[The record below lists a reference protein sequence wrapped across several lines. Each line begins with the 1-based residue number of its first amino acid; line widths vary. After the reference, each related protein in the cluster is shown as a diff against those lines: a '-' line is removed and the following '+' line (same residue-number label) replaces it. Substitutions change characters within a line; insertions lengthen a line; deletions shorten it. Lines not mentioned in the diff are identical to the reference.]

1 MAVKYNLPPEAYFP
15 GGITI
20 LKAAGEAEARKEYQ
34 RLRRIAQKRLARFV
48 GTQYKDT
55 DTYKN
60 RAIKKPFKPSSELKS
75 VRDLQ
80 AALSDVRGFL
90 DSERSTISGMKR
102 IDRKTIATLHKDGY
116 TFVNMSNIKQFGDF
130 MEAARLQAAKKM
142 QGSDRVAEMYDAAIR
157 KKIPPEELLK
167 EFDYWRE
174 NLEELNVSRRIKTPG
189 TSSKDYQNTLEEY
202 KGVIDRRVK
211 KKGTVAQRRKKR
223 GG

>member
-48 GTQYKDT
+48 GTQYEDT
-55 DTYKN
+55 DIYKN
-60 RAIKKPFKPSSELKS
+60 RAIKKPFKPSSELES

-90 DSERSTISGMKR
+90 NSKRSTISGMKR
-102 IDRKTIATLHKDGY
+102 IDRETIATLHKNGY
-116 TFVNMSNIKQFGDF
+116 TFVNMTNIKQFGDF
-130 MEAARLQAAKKM
+130 MEAARLQAGKKM
-142 QGSDRVAEMYDAAIR
+142 QGSDRVAEMYDVAIR

-167 EFDYWRE
+167 DFDYWRA
-174 NLEELNVSRRIKTPG
+174 NLEEFDISRRIKTPD
-189 TSSKDYQNTLEEY
+189 TSSKDYQNMLEEY

>member
-48 GTQYKDT
+48 GTQYEDT

-60 RAIKKPFKPSSELKS
+60 RAIKKPFKPSSELKD
-75 VRDLQ
+75 VRSLQ

-90 DSERSTISGMKR
+90 DSERSTISGLKR
-102 IDRKTIATLHKDGY
+102 IDKKTVTTLQANGY
-116 TFVNMSNIKQFGDF
+116 TFVNMGNIKAFGEF
-130 MEAARLQAAKKM
+130 MEVARIKAGRRMFA
-142 QGSDRVAEMYDAAIR
+142 SDRVAEMYDAAER
-157 KKIPPEELLK
+157 KSIPPEELLK
-167 EFDYWRE
+167 DFEYWRK
-174 NLEELNVSRRIKTPG
+174 NVEELNSSRVSRREGATAADYRRTIERRKAKSG
-189 TSSKDYQNTLEEY
+189 TA
-202 KGVIDRRVK
+202 
-211 KKGTVAQRRKKR
+211 AQRRKKR

>member
-48 GTQYKDT
+48 GTQYEDT

-60 RAIKKPFKPSSELKS
+60 RAIKKPFKPSSELKD
-75 VRDLQ
+75 VRSLQ

-90 DSERSTISGMKR
+90 DSERSTITGLKR
-102 IDRKTIATLHKDGY
+102 IDKKTVTTLQANGY
-116 TFVNMSNIKQFGDF
+116 TFVNMGNIKAFGEF
-130 MEAARLQAAKKM
+130 MEAARIKAGRRMFA
-142 QGSDRVAEMYDAAIR
+142 SDRVAEMYDAAER
-157 KKIPPEELLK
+157 KSIPPEELLK
-167 EFDYWRE
+167 DFEYWRK
-174 NLEELNVSRRIKTPG
+174 NVEELNSSRVSRREGATAA
-189 TSSKDYQNTLEEY
+189 DY
-202 KGVIDRRVK
+202 RRTIERRK
-211 KKGTVAQRRKKR
+211 AKSGTVAQRRKKR

>member
-48 GTQYKDT
+48 GTQYEDT
-55 DTYKN
+55 DIYKN
-60 RAIKKPFKPSSELKS
+60 RAIKKPFKPSSELES

-116 TFVNMSNIKQFGDF
+116 TFVNMTNIKQFGDF
-130 MEAARLQAAKKM
+130 MEAARLQAGKKM
-142 QGSDRVAEMYDAAIR
+142 QGSDRVAEMYDVAIR

-167 EFDYWRE
+167 DFDYWRK

-211 KKGTVAQRRKKR
+211 KKGTVAQRQKKR